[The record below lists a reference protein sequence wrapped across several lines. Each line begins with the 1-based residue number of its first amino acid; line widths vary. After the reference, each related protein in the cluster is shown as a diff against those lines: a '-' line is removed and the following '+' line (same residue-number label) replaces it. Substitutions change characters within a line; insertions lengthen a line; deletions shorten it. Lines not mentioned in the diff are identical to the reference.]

1 MGGWGER
8 ENRNRTSEICGT
20 IGRCLIFLSLKFLK
34 ERTKN
39 ALQEKYLRKKMSV
52 NESYKSIDSRS
63 SANSKMDKHKVIHA
77 QTHHNKTE
85 S

>member
-1 MGGWGER
+1 
-8 ENRNRTSEICGT
+8 
-20 IGRCLIFLSLKFLK
+20 
-34 ERTKN
+34 
-39 ALQEKYLRKKMSV
+39 MSV